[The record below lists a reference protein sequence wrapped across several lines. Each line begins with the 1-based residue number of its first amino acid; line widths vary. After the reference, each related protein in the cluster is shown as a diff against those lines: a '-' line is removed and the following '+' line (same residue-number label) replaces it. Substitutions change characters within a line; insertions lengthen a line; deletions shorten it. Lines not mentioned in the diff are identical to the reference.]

1 MLVKLTK
8 RKRFRNLLFVLSVY
22 LVILKFYFLE
32 VDMNR
37 SQRSSLAIGIL
48 LVLVGAYFILANLV
62 PSFNQFLNITYS
74 WPTII
79 LAVAAGLLV
88 LGLIVGAPDMA
99 VPAVIVGGIG
109 GILYYQNMSGNWE
122 SWAYLWTLIPGFSG
136 IGMVLAYLLGS
147 RDKYSIRS
155 ALDTI
160 GTSLVLFVIFGAFFG
175 AFKVFG
181 AYWPLLLIAAG
192 VLIGLRTLL
201 RPRN

>member
-1 MLVKLTK
+1 
-8 RKRFRNLLFVLSVY
+8 
-22 LVILKFYFLE
+22 
-32 VDMNR
+32 
-37 SQRSSLAIGIL
+37 
-48 LVLVGAYFILANLV
+48 
-62 PSFNQFLNITYS
+62 
-74 WPTII
+74 
-79 LAVAAGLLV
+79 
-88 LGLIVGAPDMA
+88 
-99 VPAVIVGGIG
+99 
-109 GILYYQNMSGNWE
+109 
-122 SWAYLWTLIPGFSG
+122 LIPGFSG